1 MKEGARTKT
10 YFYYFNVLNRWF
22 GADLSLNHAVVLE
35 VLYDLRPL
43 IPLQFFPS
51 EDIESRLLRRWLF
64 DVRRRKDISKETA
77 ELELRN
83 RARWNKSALR
93 GQACMLWLRTKA
105 ADLSDVRQILSTADE
120 PHAALAAKTLRRN
133 LLTMKR
139 WLLRIARTN
148 TNTEINTLL
157 TTSNYA
163 YLAWKTCFVNF
174 CQ

>member
-1 MKEGARTKT
+1 MRWSSRSCMTCDHSYLCNSFLQRISNLGCSVADCSTYDEERIHQKRLLNWSYETEPDETK
-10 YFYYFNVLNRWF
+10 
-22 GADLSLNHAVVLE
+22 AH
-35 VLYDLRPL
+35 
-43 IPLQFFPS
+43 S
-51 EDIESRLLRRWLF
+51 EDRH
-64 DVRRRKDISKETA
+64 V
-77 ELELRN
+77 
-83 RARWNKSALR
+83 
-93 GQACMLWLRTKA
+93 CMWLRTKA
-105 ADLSDVRQILSTADE
+105 ADLLDVRQILSTADE